1 VKKKKPGPEPTVN
14 TEDAAEYAMRFLA
27 GGGRKYLLHNE
38 LEKEFDHRISRKSY
52 SRILTRARDLLVEED
67 GKTRKEL
74 RTASRRFYEAIRSD
88 RAIPP
93 AVRVRA
99 QEAIDKLYGLPI
111 TRVIHS
117 GTGEGG
123 AIKTE
128 SNTTVE
134 VLAKHV
140 QKFDFN
146 ALRNAIASA
155 GAEESGG
162 GGENATNN

>member
-1 VKKKKPGPEPTVN
+1 MSRLKKKKPGPKPTVN
-14 TEDAAEYAMRFLA
+14 TEDAAEHAMRMIA
-27 GGGRKYLLHNE
+27 SGGAKCEIHSR
-38 LEKEFDHRISRKSY
+38 LEKKLKRKISPMSY
-52 SRILTRARDLLVEED
+52 KRILVRARELLIDED
-67 GKTRKEL
+67 GRTRKEL

-88 RAIPP
+88 RRIPP

-99 QEAIDKLYGLPI
+99 QEAIDRLYGLPI

-128 SNTTVE
+128 NNTTVE

-140 QKFDFN
+140 QKFDFD
-146 ALRNAIASA
+146 ALRKAITSSA
-155 GAEESGG
+155 EGAGD
-162 GGENATNN
+162 AANN